1 MRFPQPVQSTT
12 PCGRVFHEIL
22 HKLSFPL
29 HNFSLFHAEKLLH
42 FSGFFPR
49 MSCGEKVP
57 GISGKSWVST
67 FPGSL
72 LVLLYLFI
80 FLFFLSAASLP
91 LFSNKAVSP
100 GDVQFEIVSPERTY
114 LQKHRNCVRF
124 PVFPGGTRRQRHSD
138 QKESGRI
145 KFCFSELPEKS
156 RGRKI
161 VIFSRCGKAVESPS
175 RAAYHKGRD
184 SC

>member
-22 HKLSFPL
+22 HKLSLSTPQFFP
-29 HNFSLFHAEKLLH
+29 FSTQKKLLH

-49 MSCGEKVP
+49 MSCGEKSP
-57 GISGKSWVST
+57 EFPAKSWVST

-114 LQKHRNCVRF
+114 LQKAQKLRQISCLPRRDKTAAAFRSERIGQNQVLLFRTAGKITRQKNCNF
-124 PVFPGGTRRQRHSD
+124 QPMRQ
-138 QKESGRI
+138 G
-145 KFCFSELPEKS
+145 
-156 RGRKI
+156 
-161 VIFSRCGKAVESPS
+161 CGKPVPCGLS
-175 RAAYHKGRD
+175 
-184 SC
+184 